1 MKISAIQTSV
11 FSKDMNLIDF
21 ILDHCSDSLTENSV
35 LAITSKIISISE
47 NRLLNKKNI
56 DKKQLI
62 QKEGEHYLGEIA
74 YGCHLSI
81 HHGLLVPSAGID
93 ESNSEKDQY
102 ILYPKKPFSS
112 AQKLA
117 TQIKEKLHLKNL
129 GVLITDSRTLPLRQG
144 VVGVALAY
152 YGFSG
157 IKNMIGEKDIF
168 GKKLKM
174 TKMNIVDALA
184 ASAVLVMGEGAEK
197 KPLAIIKEAPVVFT
211 NYSDSAELSIPV
223 TEDLYFPLYKHLI
236 QKK

>member
-11 FSKDMNLIDF
+11 FSKDINLIDF
-21 ILDHCSDSLTENSV
+21 ILNHCSTVLKEDFI
-35 LAITSKIISISE
+35 LAITSKIVSISE
-47 NRLLNKKNI
+47 NRLINKKDI

-74 YGCHLSI
+74 YDCHLSI

-93 ESNSEKDQY
+93 ESNSEQEQY

-112 AQKLA
+112 AQNLA
-117 TQIKEKLHLKNL
+117 TQIKKKTGLKNL
-129 GVLITDSRTLPLRQG
+129 GILITDSRTLPLRQG

-168 GKKLKM
+168 GRELKM
-174 TKMNIVDALA
+174 TKINIADALA
-184 ASAVLVMGEGAEK
+184 TSAVLVMGEGAEK
-197 KPLAIIKEAPVVFT
+197 KPLAVIENAPVTFT
-211 NYSDSAELSIPV
+211 DNNDFSELSIPI